1 MLSGIDKAEKKG
13 NKKFCEMIDGCVP
26 REGILLAVPTP
37 YLNSMSF
44 SDFVTE
50 LPKCEQHLHIEG
62 TLTAERR
69 WLCAQANNIEIP
81 GVKSLEQLKGQYLTE
96 YLYEEG
102 QDATKYLQ
110 EFLEI
115 YYASMNVLLT
125 EDDFYHL
132 ALDYIKVAQA
142 QNIRYLEA
150 FFDPQAHTSRGV
162 SLDTVMNGLLKAQG
176 EASNYGVQ
184 LHWVLC
190 ILRDMSAESAL
201 ETVRRAEPYKN
212 KIIALG
218 LDSDEHDNPPSKFQE
233 SFLMARKYGWK
244 ITSHCD
250 VDQKNTHEHIRYA
263 VTELGGKRLSPKQC
277 ELENPELYLTP
288 QLESGADRI
297 DHGMNIADKEELLQL
312 VKKANLG
319 LTLCPMGYQKHLGPQ
334 NVFPKV
340 KKIHQFG
347 IPITL
352 NSDDPAYLVYSK
364 TETILGVAEGCQF
377 SFKEIYEFEKNA
389 IKMAWTLDVD
399 FKRKFIS
406 DLDTVYSKY
415 C

>member
-1 MLSGIDKAEKKG
+1 MDIK
-13 NKKFCEMIDGCVP
+13 
-26 REGILLAVPTP
+26 T
-37 YLNSMSF
+37 
-44 SDFVTE
+44 FVNE
-50 LPKCEQHLHIEG
+50 LPKCELHLHIEG

-69 WLCAQANNIEIP
+69 WLCAQANGIAIP
-81 GVKSLEQLKGQYLTE
+81 GVKSLEELKSQYLTE

-102 QDATKYLQ
+102 QDATRYLQ
-110 EFLEI
+110 EFLEV

-132 ALDYIKVAQA
+132 ALDYIKVAQS

-162 SLDTVMNGLLKAQG
+162 SFDTVMSGLLKAQKM
-176 EASNYGVQ
+176 APMYGVQ
-184 LHWVLC
+184 IHWIMC

-201 ETVRRAEPYKN
+201 ETIRQAEPYKD

-218 LDSDEHDNPPSKFQE
+218 LDSDEYNNPPSKFQE
-233 SFLMARKYGWK
+233 TFLMARKYEWK
-244 ITSHCD
+244 ITAHCD
-250 VDQKNTHEHIRYA
+250 VATHEID
-263 VTELGGKRLSPKQC
+263 
-277 ELENPELYLTP
+277 NPEHYLLP

-297 DHGMNIADKEELLQL
+297 DHGLNAADKPELLEL
-312 VKKANLG
+312 VKKANIG

-340 KKIHQFG
+340 TRLHRYG

-364 TETILGVAEGCQF
+364 TGTILGVAEGCHF
-377 SFKEIYEFEKNA
+377 TFKDIYEFEKNA
-389 IKMAWTLDVD
+389 IRMAWTPDVEFKESFLLELD
-399 FKRKFIS
+399 R
-406 DLDTVYSKY
+406 VYSKY
-415 C
+415 CTHN